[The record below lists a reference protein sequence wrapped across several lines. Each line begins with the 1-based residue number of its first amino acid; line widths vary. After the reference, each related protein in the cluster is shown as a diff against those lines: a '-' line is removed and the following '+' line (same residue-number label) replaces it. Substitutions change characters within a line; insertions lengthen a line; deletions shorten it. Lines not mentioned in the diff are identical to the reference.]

1 MRLPVLRVCLVAL
14 LAIAGSGCDL
24 IKEKLSPTSPTPVG
38 PPAASAAISYS
49 AIGASD
55 ALGVGASVP
64 CQLFSP
70 CESGTGYVPRLTR
83 EMRAQSHEVTS
94 VNLGIPAAVLSPAIQ
109 AIARSHGRDVP
120 ANFLDHELAFLA
132 PGATLVTVFAGG
144 NDANAVGFAMQRGAH
159 GTDITGYVDAQ
170 IRTFGTDYDRLIQG
184 IKSRAPAAF
193 IIVINLPNLAALPY
207 ASGYTQ
213 QERQVLQRLSVGFSR
228 EANRQAGSGVV
239 VLDVM
244 CDAAAYDPSRL
255 AADGFHPNDAG
266 YAYLSQR
273 LLAIVNGAASS
284 PAASCSRMQVVPP
297 L

>member
-1 MRLPVLRVCLVAL
+1 MRLQLTRLCLAAV
-14 LAIAGSGCDL
+14 LAITGSGCDF
-24 IKEKLSPTSPTPVG
+24 IKDRLSPTSPTPVG
-38 PPAASAAISYS
+38 PPAAGVAVSYS

-70 CESGTGYVPRLTR
+70 CESGTGYVPQLAR
-83 EMRAQSHEVTS
+83 EMRAQSRDVTT

-109 AIARSHGRDVP
+109 TIARSHGRDVP
-120 ANFLDHELAFLA
+120 ANFIDHELAFLA

-144 NDANAVGFAMQRGAH
+144 NDANAIGFAMQRGAH
-159 GTDITGYVDAQ
+159 GTDITGYVDTQ

-184 IKSRAPAAF
+184 IKSRAPSAF
-193 IIVINLPNLAALPY
+193 IIVINLPNLAAFPY
-207 ASGYTQ
+207 AAGYTQ

-239 VLDVM
+239 VLDLM
-244 CDAAAYDPSRL
+244 CDAAVYDRSRL

-266 YAYLSQR
+266 YAYLAQR
-273 LLAIVNGAASS
+273 LLAIVNGGASS
-284 PAASCSRMQVVPP
+284 AAASCSQMQVVPA